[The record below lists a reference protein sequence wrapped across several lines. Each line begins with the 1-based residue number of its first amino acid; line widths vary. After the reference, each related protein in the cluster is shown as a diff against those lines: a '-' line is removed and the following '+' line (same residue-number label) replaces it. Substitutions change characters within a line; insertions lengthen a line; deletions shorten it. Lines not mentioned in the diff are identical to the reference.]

1 VRDAGRPQSFQAGL
15 GLPQVVGGGAD
26 CAGERDRTAIVEE
39 ALWIGG
45 AQWAGKTTVARI
57 LSERHG
63 LGHLACG

>member
-1 VRDAGRPQSFQAGL
+1 LSKS
-15 GLPQVVGGGAD
+15 
-26 CAGERDRTAIVEE
+26 

-63 LGHLACG
+63 PGHLARG

>member
-1 VRDAGRPQSFQAGL
+1 MLADPSPPRPASACHKSWGAAQTAQVSGIGRRLSKS
-15 GLPQVVGGGAD
+15 
-26 CAGERDRTAIVEE
+26 

-63 LGHLACG
+63 LGHLARG